1 MMLLAGVLTGDELTD
16 GGDVNNGTD
25 LFAGFLF
32 WMKIGGAKWALMEVN
47 DALEVGEKS

>member
-1 MMLLAGVLTGDELTD
+1 MILFVGVLTGDGLAES
-16 GGDVNNGTD
+16 GPVNNGTD
-25 LFAGFLF
+25 LFAALLF